1 MAKMLSSLNQQK
13 CRFYTMQSPIML
25 ISHKPVTRDVDF
37 TLKTKQNVDFV
48 LMHDGKN
55 VEFTS

>member
-1 MAKMLSSLNQQK
+1 
-13 CRFYTMQSPIML
+13 MQSPIML